1 MKRACVC
8 EKCLLQRLPRWKKAE
23 QSFDILSLRKST
35 YNLFTLNRFNSSSS
49 PAFTIFKMDE
59 RVFFL
64 SLKTIHTHTHTNSI
78 CGNFHRMPFSGNKFL
93 QYQSNAWDI
102 KIENWVVIF
111 IVNRRGTAARCFWPK
126 IEINRRWRKWTFFF
140 FFQRNDRQTK

>member
-64 SLKTIHTHTHTNSI
+64 SLKTIHTHTPILYAEISTECHFRAI
-78 CGNFHRMPFSGNKFL
+78 NFYNINRMHETSK
-93 QYQSNAWDI
+93 S
-102 KIENWVVIF
+102 KIELLYSLWIGEAQRLGVF
-111 IVNRRGTAARCFWPK
+111 GQKSKSIVDEENER
-126 IEINRRWRKWTFFF
+126 FFF